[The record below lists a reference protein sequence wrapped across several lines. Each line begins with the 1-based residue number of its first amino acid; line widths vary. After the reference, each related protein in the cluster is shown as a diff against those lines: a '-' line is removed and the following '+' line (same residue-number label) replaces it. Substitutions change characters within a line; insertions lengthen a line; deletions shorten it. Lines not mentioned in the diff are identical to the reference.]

1 MEIETDRLLMREM
14 KQTDYEALCK
24 ILQDEE
30 AMYAYEGAFSDEE
43 VQEWLDKQL
52 RRYREDNGLGLLAVT
67 LKESGEMIGQCGLT
81 YQDCMGEKVLEVGY
95 LFQRAYWHKGYATEA
110 AIACKEYAFDVLKA
124 EEVFSIIR
132 DSNIPSQGVARRN
145 GMVRRGSFVKH
156 YRNVD
161 MPHYA
166 YSAKSERSKEA

>member
-1 MEIETDRLLMREM
+1 MQIETARLLMREM
-14 KQTDYEALCK
+14 KQADYGALCK

-30 AMYAYEGAFSDEE
+30 AMYAYEGSFSDEE

-81 YQDCMGEKVLEVGY
+81 YQDCMGERVIEVGY
-95 LFQRAYWHKGYATEA
+95 LLQRAYWHMGYATEA
-110 AIACKEYAFDVLKA
+110 AIACKKYAFEVLKA
-124 EEVFSIIR
+124 GEVFSIIR
-132 DSNIPSQGVARRN
+132 DSNIPSQRVAQRN

-156 YRNVD
+156 YRGID
-161 MPHYA
+161 MPHYI
-166 YSAKSERSKEA
+166 YSARKNENN